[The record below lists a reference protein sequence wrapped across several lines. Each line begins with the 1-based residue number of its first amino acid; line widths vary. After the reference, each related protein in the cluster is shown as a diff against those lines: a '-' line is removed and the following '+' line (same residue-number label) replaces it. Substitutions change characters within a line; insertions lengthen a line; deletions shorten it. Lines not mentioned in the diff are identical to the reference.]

1 MNKKKINRK
10 ERNLKRKKLRIKVMK
25 KKPEKKRMEI
35 EKNMGQLVFNSSKTI
50 SQNRKKKS
58 IIRLNSLIKTI

>member
-10 ERNLKRKKLRIKVMK
+10 ERNLKRKKLRIKSNE

-35 EKNMGQLVFNSSKTI
+35 EKNMGQFVFNSSKTI
-50 SQNRKKKS
+50 SQNRKTNQLS
-58 IIRLNSLIKTI
+58 GSTH

>member
-1 MNKKKINRK
+1 
-10 ERNLKRKKLRIKVMK
+10 MK